1 MFTLSSQKG
10 LYYVLASSIFIVS
23 LLAGL
28 YHFFISLNDGLDN
41 TQAFLQMGGS
51 FFTTAFSLA
60 IMVIIILSLSSLFIE
75 IINRIKPNFSLF
87 NLFEA
92 KGTNKNGILETN
104 VRCISYLE
112 EAKSYAKGCFQNI
125 LTEKQ
130 LQKLENNINEL
141 WKGVN
146 CKFTVIEEV
155 EFENVYPYDLFHFA
169 WNLLK
174 RLTKENPKLTMYP
187 LSKEFL
193 KGCFPI
199 TLRNIEDSTI
209 KSKLATKDGTYK
221 LRLIPLEEP
230 LIPYVFK

>member
-1 MFTLSSQKG
+1 MMILTPPKIQF
-10 LYYVLASSIFIVS
+10 YVYTASIFVIS

-28 YHFFISLNDGLDN
+28 FRFFTCLNDGLDN

-51 FFTTAFSLA
+51 FFTTAFALA
-60 IMVIIILSLSSLFIE
+60 ILVIIIMSLSSLFVEILHRIMPKFTFSNSSIYIKKNKRDAIE
-75 IINRIKPNFSLF
+75 
-87 NLFEA
+87 
-92 KGTNKNGILETN
+92 NK
-104 VRCISYLE
+104 VQCVSFLE
-112 EAKSYAKGCFQNI
+112 EAKNYAKCCFQNK
-125 LTEKQ
+125 LSEKQ
-130 LQKLENNINEL
+130 LKNLESNIEEL

-146 CKFTVIEEV
+146 CNFSQVEEV
-155 EFENVYPYDLFHFA
+155 ELENVYPYDLFHFA
-169 WNLLK
+169 WNILK

>member
-1 MFTLSSQKG
+1 MILTTPKIQF
-10 LYYVLASSIFIVS
+10 YVYTASIFVIS

-28 YHFFISLNDGLDN
+28 FRFFTCLNDGLDN

-51 FFTTAFSLA
+51 FFTTAFALA
-60 IMVIIILSLSSLFIE
+60 ILVIIIMSLSSLFVE
-75 IINRIKPNFSLF
+75 ILHRIMPNFSFF
-87 NLFEA
+87 NSFVASES
-92 KGTNKNGILETN
+92 NKLETMETKVQN
-104 VRCISYLE
+104 ISYLE
-112 EAKSYAKGCFQNI
+112 EAKNYAKCCFQNI

-130 LQKLENNINEL
+130 LKILENNIIEL
-141 WKGVN
+141 WKGVD
-146 CKFTVIEEV
+146 CKFTVIEET

>member
-1 MFTLSSQKG
+1 MVTLSSQKG
-10 LYYVLASSIFIVS
+10 LYYVLASSIFIIS

-28 YHFFISLNDGLDN
+28 YHFFISLNAGLDN

-60 IMVIIILSLSSLFIE
+60 IMVIIILSLSSLFVE
-75 IINRIKPNFSLF
+75 IINRIKPNFSSYNSF
-87 NLFEA
+87 VG
-92 KGTNKNGILETN
+92 KGNNKIGFTETN
-104 VRCISYLE
+104 VQCISHLE
-112 EAKSYAKGCFQNI
+112 EAKNYARGCFKD
-125 LTEKQ
+125 LLSEKQ
-130 LQKLENNINEL
+130 LKNLENNIIEL